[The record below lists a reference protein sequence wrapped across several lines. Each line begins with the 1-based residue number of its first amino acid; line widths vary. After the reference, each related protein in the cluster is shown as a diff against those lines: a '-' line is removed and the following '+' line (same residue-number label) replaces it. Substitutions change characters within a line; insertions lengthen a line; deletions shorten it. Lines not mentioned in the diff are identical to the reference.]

1 VSLVKKLTAKY
12 GVVSAVKIPSYTD
25 EMYQKE
31 FKFPKTSMNET
42 ASHAFGN
49 NGAKIVISLFPEWT
63 KEDHLAAA
71 AKHEKDA
78 DEMDDQW
85 GKLRDEAHKKTF
97 GKPAEFHDY
106 KISGIG
112 RDEYPEDMKNKL
124 RELAHGAGKAKAL
137 SYAHATAAKLVNRIK
152 NKVRQSVN

>member
-1 VSLVKKLTAKY
+1 MTLKTVTISICLNCEK
-12 GVVSAVKIPSYTD
+12 
-25 EMYQKE
+25 YQKE
-31 FKFPKTSMNET
+31 FKFPKVSRNET
-42 ASHAFGN
+42 ATHSFGN

-78 DEMDDQW
+78 DKMDEQW

-97 GKPAEFHDY
+97 GKSVEFHDY

-112 RDEYPEDMKNKL
+112 REEYPAEMKDKL
-124 RELAHGAGKAKAL
+124 RELAHGSSAAKAL

-152 NKVRQSVN
+152 KIGR